1 MDFENYVLLGLAGT
15 LSSRRRA
22 VQCWQWVTAV
32 GGAVT
37 APPVTDP
44 SRQKGNIG
52 CSELPRRMLVA
63 QATVKEQKTKENWL
77 LHSSEAWRRDL
88 QMQKHS
94 WVPELSATGN
104 FVMFMASLVP
114 HDTIRVPKAYLQVQ
128 KWKNLEWILII
139 RDIRGFTW
147 MQAII
152 LILGSNMMTA
162 NKRTNS
168 TCFPLKH
175 CIIPCAARGSCSK
188 ELHRQIMHEP
198 SIKDL
203 SGSPRLKNPKLS
215 FLLRNRYLD

>member
-114 HDTIRVPKAYLQVQ
+114 HDTIRLPKAYLQVQ

-152 LILGSNMMTA
+152 LIFRFKHDDSKQK
-162 NKRTNS
+162 NKFYL
-168 TCFPLKH
+168 FPTK
-175 CIIPCAARGSCSK
+175 A
-188 ELHRQIMHEP
+188 LHNTMCCKRI
-198 SIKDL
+198 L
-203 SGSPRLKNPKLS
+203 
-215 FLLRNRYLD
+215 